1 MNPRVCAIL
10 QIFILLAVAVGLVL
24 LFPRAY
30 AFVEMAARDLR
41 YFWWV
46 ILLIVL
52 ALWLIFGIGHKP
64 KR

>member
-1 MNPRVCAIL
+1 MNPRIRAIL